1 MTPNIDASPA
11 EYCRSAATDIK
22 SNMRGRIPMK
32 RLIVLGLIILVSG
45 VALSM
50 QKSRGANDEAQI
62 RRLWDEW
69 AKAFRAHDVNAI
81 MSMYAP
87 DVVAYDFI
95 PPLQYV
101 GKDAYRKDYEEF
113 LAQFDGP
120 IDVEFRDLK
129 VVAGD
134 NVGYV
139 YALEHFTGKLKNGQQ
154 MDMWGRCTSGMRKIN
169 GKWLDA
175 HDHCSVPVDFESGK
189 AALDLKP

>member
-1 MTPNIDASPA
+1 
-11 EYCRSAATDIK
+11 
-22 SNMRGRIPMK
+22 MK
-32 RLIVLGLIILVSG
+32 KLIVLGLIILVSG

-62 RRLWDEW
+62 RQLWNDW

-81 MSMYAP
+81 MSLYTP
-87 DVVAYDFI
+87 DVVAYDII
-95 PPLQYV
+95 PPLQYA

-120 IDVEFRDLK
+120 IDVEFRNLTI
-129 VVAGD
+129 VAGD

-139 YALEHFTGKLKNGQQ
+139 YTLERLSGKLKNGQR
-154 MDMWGRCTSGMRKIN
+154 MDMWVRCTSGVRKIN

-175 HDHCSVPVDFESGK
+175 HDHCSVPVDFASGK